1 MSSRRVLPKPIFGK
15 GIDFKYNTIHAKG
28 NFYDPNYL
36 ASVGVSDD
44 IVQSLYLNVGKEM
57 ENLLSN
63 FASGNMDEVAAE
75 LTLEKYE
82 DLALRIYNERIPNK
96 EYYEGIR
103 MTMAST
109 LEGLYKAILLYADYL
124 IQVDLYNQERDR
136 AAILDDVDALTAY
149 VNKIITERRTTTNF
163 YTTQTVY
170 AMNVTLKP
178 VYAEYLRRYGYP
190 DGGVFE
196 VDKLAQI
203 ELELGT
209 TT

>member
-1 MSSRRVLPKPIFGK
+1 MSSRKVLPKTMFGK

-28 NFYDPNYL
+28 QFYDPKYL

-44 IVQSLYLNVGKEM
+44 ILQGLYLNVGKEM

-63 FASGNMDEVAAE
+63 FASGNLDEVAAE
-75 LTLEKYE
+75 LTREKYDE
-82 DLALRIYNERIPNK
+82 LALRIYNERIPNK

-109 LEGLYKAILLYADYL
+109 LEGLYKAIVEYANYL
-124 IQVDLYNQERDR
+124 IQVELYNQEKAR
-136 AAILDDVDALTAY
+136 ADILDDVDQLTIY
-149 VNKIITERRTTTNF
+149 INKIITQRRTTSNF

-170 AMNVTLKP
+170 AMNVSVRP

-203 ELELGT
+203 ELELSGS
-209 TT
+209 